1 MPQTNSTVEER
12 IVEMRFDNKQ
22 FESGVKQTMS
32 TLDKLKEKLVFK
44 NDVKGLDN
52 IQNSINRID
61 LSVAMRGIDA
71 FQQKLSALQIFGK
84 RIVEN
89 LADDFYG
96 AIKKVENGIRGVFQ
110 QISTGGANRALNIEQ
125 AKFQLE
131 GLHIAWED
139 IKGDIDY
146 AVSGTAYGLDAAAKV
161 AAQLSASQI
170 QVGDEM
176 KNALRGISGVAAMT
190 NSTYEDIGR
199 VFTQVA
205 GAGRLYTQDMLQLSS
220 RGLNVAA
227 ALATQLGKTEG
238 EIREMVTKGEID
250 FKTFSTAMNEAFGE
264 QATKANDTYTGSLSN
279 VKAALSRIG
288 ADIKAGHF
296 ETFRQVFVDLIPKLN
311 EFKKA
316 FKPVENVI
324 IEVEAAIGKLL
335 QKIISMVDVT
345 KLVSRIAKPVEKIG
359 KKILNVVDTVTAA
372 LEQVDA
378 PLKAMK
384 EFAYVSREAAMQMS
398 GFGNAVKSTA
408 KEEKEALNLTED
420 MQKAYQAAQDIW
432 NSGKYGNGQ
441 SRVDALRAA
450 GIDPDKTQQI
460 IEEFIKNGGNWEEA
474 IKKVSETTSEAVD
487 ENSEKAEKLTKKVQT
502 LATIFRNIKR
512 TFRAVAK
519 SIGNIVSAL
528 FKSVTGS
535 MKRFNVGDILI
546 SITGKIADLAE
557 KFVITE
563 EKAKKLTKPINVLL
577 SVLKGIIYAGVSIA
591 KFIGNIIINIGKL
604 TYAIG
609 KTVYES
615 EKLQEFI
622 ASIKLGLSRMVTNIK
637 KFIKTVKESE
647 GIQKFINVLKTIGS
661 TLLGFAGTAIVK
673 IIDAISWAVP
683 KIGDF
688 LSKVGDFFAE
698 LFTGEAFANS
708 KIGDFLKSIIDSI
721 KTGNFIE
728 ELKAKFDFLGESNA
742 QQETGTSIFTK
753 IFGFIKGVFDWVVK
767 MFDKHTLDEYLVVI
781 KELISITTLLA
792 TMSLIKSIQKV
803 AKNGV
808 ELLDSIEKVLK
819 STAKVNKSIANLN
832 NAKAF
837 AQIAKVILA
846 FAASVTLIMFT
857 VMKTADYIS
866 SSEAAAQA
874 FEKAMNAVKEMMGKV
889 FLSILGIIVALK
901 SIDLAI
907 SMFTSKTKLHV
918 PILLQFGVFMFSVG
932 YAIKQIVK
940 AMTDLYDMKD
950 EVFQKGGKRL
960 IIIAGGIGA
969 FFAGLTLIVSVINK
983 FLGGGGSSEATKGL
997 YAMSLVL
1004 ISMALSVDVL
1014 MAAVSW
1020 MSMMILGYGEDV
1032 VDKAVKKIDKIIW
1045 TIMGTLSLLIAAAGF
1060 FGSHTTDQDLPKMFA
1075 SLAILFA
1082 TIAVSMIAIMISV
1095 NDLTLSMK
1103 LFPTE
1108 TVASFF
1114 MVWFFLESVLLT
1126 MAYLSQAASKVEM
1139 TKRGK
1144 NVIKSLSGLM
1154 LVLGAM
1160 VTVVGYFATNIKND
1174 RQLYALVGTLS
1185 AITLIVA
1192 AMGYLVR
1199 NMGSN
1204 KLKARNI
1211 IALAGVF
1218 ASLGVVIAS
1227 LYLLSN
1233 QPVENI
1239 GAALLGLT
1247 AIVYVMSE
1255 LMRALSNN
1263 NLKARNVVSM
1273 GVIFAS
1279 LGAMIVSMVF
1289 LTKQPWENI
1298 FVAMTGLSLVVYT
1311 MSKLIA
1317 VLSDKDLKFS
1327 NILSLGVAFAGLAT
1341 ILLPLAL
1348 LKGEDW
1354 PAYAAALGGLAA
1366 VVIMFGLAMK
1376 AMSASMPSTDILM
1389 TGVAFG
1395 IMAVGLAALA
1405 TSLGLVSS
1413 YVDVDGLVAVTVAV
1427 GALATVLSLLGIAI
1441 GKIPQAQ
1448 LGIGILTGA
1457 VVGITAAIIALGW
1470 WVSHLMERFPEFNE
1484 NIKEFAYTL
1493 GQLPRIIVG
1502 SLLGKTKE
1510 ELGINSPSTEFI
1522 KIGQYCMEGLFIGIR
1537 DALVGGIRKLAQFL
1551 KDYIITPVCEF
1562 FDINSP
1568 SVVFMKIGDFL
1579 GQGLINGFGDTIKN
1593 KFSAS
1598 PVLSLIK
1605 DKVIGELPDFTNLG
1619 EGLGD
1624 NFLGGLTSK
1633 LENFNMGDLSSD
1645 MDFSQFST
1653 NMGEAINETAVEGIQ
1668 SIDPTTLHYAIEDLV
1683 NNTDLY
1689 NTLKAAFGDTGVV
1702 AAYDAM
1708 KEHEDFLAKVPT
1720 FETFKQN
1727 LKDYFEEDMANAFTE
1742 ILNSGSAEDK
1752 EGVEAY
1758 LAKQY
1763 MDRAKLDNEVLQ
1775 YSRAYK
1781 ESIDKYLND
1790 KHLYEITHGNWT
1802 SAPKDIA
1809 DVVRNI
1815 KTTDVPVIVKVKA
1828 EDDEGNDLAF
1838 LNNSNSTVKLDY
1850 DNSSVKTNMDAV
1862 SGDISNAINAQ
1873 TTKLENRLTAIEN
1886 KVGTFDTNQL
1896 NRTNNL
1902 INRVGLLESAIRS
1915 MQLRLD
1921 TGALVGQL
1929 VGPMDDALGQR
1940 SVRKSRG

>member
-1 MPQTNSTVEER
+1 
-12 IVEMRFDNKQ
+12 
-22 FESGVKQTMS
+22 
-32 TLDKLKEKLVFK
+32 
-44 NDVKGLDN
+44 
-52 IQNSINRID
+52 
-61 LSVAMRGIDA
+61 
-71 FQQKLSALQIFGK
+71 
-84 RIVEN
+84 
-89 LADDFYG
+89 
-96 AIKKVENGIRGVFQ
+96 
-110 QISTGGANRALNIEQ
+110 
-125 AKFQLE
+125 
-131 GLHIAWED
+131 
-139 IKGDIDY
+139 
-146 AVSGTAYGLDAAAKV
+146 
-161 AAQLSASQI
+161 
-170 QVGDEM
+170 
-176 KNALRGISGVAAMT
+176 
-190 NSTYEDIGR
+190 
-199 VFTQVA
+199 
-205 GAGRLYTQDMLQLSS
+205 
-220 RGLNVAA
+220 
-227 ALATQLGKTEG
+227 
-238 EIREMVTKGEID
+238 
-250 FKTFSTAMNEAFGE
+250 
-264 QATKANDTYTGSLSN
+264 
-279 VKAALSRIG
+279 
-288 ADIKAGHF
+288 
-296 ETFRQVFVDLIPKLN
+296 
-311 EFKKA
+311 
-316 FKPVENVI
+316 
-324 IEVEAAIGKLL
+324 
-335 QKIISMVDVT
+335 
-345 KLVSRIAKPVEKIG
+345 
-359 KKILNVVDTVTAA
+359 VTAA

-398 GFGNAVKSTA
+398 GFGDAVKSTA

-441 SRVDALRAA
+441 ARIDALRAA

-474 IKKVSETTSEAVD
+474 IKKVSEATSEAVD
-487 ENSEKAEKLTKKVQT
+487 ENSEKAERLKDKIQT

-512 TFRAVAK
+512 TFKAVVT

-535 MKRFNVGDILI
+535 MEKFGLGDILI
-546 SITGKIADLAE
+546 KITGKIADLAE
-557 KFVITE
+557 KFVITK
-563 EKAKKLTKPINVLL
+563 EKAEKLTKPVNVLL
-577 SVLKGIIYAGVSIA
+577 SVLKGIIKVGAGVV
-591 KFIGNIIINIGKL
+591 KFIANVIINLGKLIYNIGK
-604 TYAIG
+604 TI
-609 KTVYES
+609 YES
-615 EKLQEFI
+615 ERFQKFI
-622 ASIKLGLSRMVTNIK
+622 STAKSGLARISINIK
-637 KFIKTVKESE
+637 KFIKTIKESE
-647 GIQKFINVLKTIGS
+647 GIQKFVNVLESVGS
-661 TLLGFAGTAIVK
+661 TLLGLAGTAIVK
-673 IIDAISWAVP
+673 IIDAIGWAIP
-683 KIGDF
+683 KIGEF
-688 LSKVGDFFAE
+688 LSKIGNFFAT
-698 LFTGEAFANS
+698 LFGGVIFVGS
-708 KIGDFLKSIIDSI
+708 KIGDFFKSIIDSI
-721 KTGNFIE
+721 KTGNFIK
-728 ELKAKFDFLGESNA
+728 ELKAKFDFLGEPNG
-742 QQETGTSIFTK
+742 QQEVGASIFTK

-767 MFDKHTLDEYLVVI
+767 MFDQHTLDEYLVVI

-803 AKNGV
+803 AKNGIS
-808 ELLDSIEKVLK
+808 LLSSIDKVLK

-1114 MVWFFLESVLLT
+1114 MVWFFLESILLT
-1126 MAYLSQAASKVEM
+1126 MAYLSQAASKVKM
-1139 TKRGK
+1139 TDKGK
-1144 NVIKSLSGLM
+1144 NIIRSLSGLM

-1233 QPVENI
+1233 QPVQNI

-1247 AIVYVMSE
+1247 AIVYTMSE

-1298 FVAMTGLSLVVYT
+1298 FVAMAGLSLVVYT
-1311 MSKLIA
+1311 MSKLIEA
-1317 VLSDKDLKFS
+1317 LSNKDLKFS
-1327 NILSLGVAFAGLAT
+1327 NILSLGVAFAGLAA

-1348 LKGEDW
+1348 LKGENW
-1354 PAYAAALGGLAA
+1354 QAYAATLGGLS
-1366 VVIMFGLAMK
+1366 VFI
-1376 AMSASMPSTDILM
+1376 
-1389 TGVAFG
+1389 VAFG
-1395 IMAVGLAALA
+1395 AMMKLLNTALTPAQILTTGGAVFAIAAGMSLLTWVMCEMSTKVDVNNLTKIAITIGILAAVFTA
-1405 TSLGLVSS
+1405 LGIAMSKFPVAIGAVIAVAGAILLIGGAV
-1413 YVDVDGLVAVTVAV
+1413 VAVTWAIS
-1427 GALATVLSLLGIAI
+1427 VLLEMF
-1441 GKIPQAQ
+1441 PD
-1448 LGIGILTGA
+1448 
-1457 VVGITAAIIALGW
+1457 
-1470 WVSHLMERFPEFNE
+1470 LMKNLQ
-1484 NIKEFAYTL
+1484 EFAYTL
-1493 GQLPRIIVG
+1493 GTLPGFIVKG
-1502 SLLGKTKE
+1502 FVDGLIEAFPKLGPLIRKLIGENVVTPAE
-1510 ELGINSPSTEFI
+1510 DELQINSPSKVF
-1522 KIGQYCMEGLFIGIR
+1522 KAIGNFVGQGFE
-1537 DALVGGIRKLAQFL
+1537 GGIKESFTNMDLSAV
-1551 KDYIITPVCEF
+1551 TG
-1562 FDINSP
+1562 
-1568 SVVFMKIGDFL
+1568 IGDKIKGAL
-1579 GQGLINGFGDTIKN
+1579 PDLSGIGDIAGGNLLEGITDK
-1593 KFSAS
+1593 
-1598 PVLSLIK
+1598 LSLDGFNTENFKMPGLGEAIK
-1605 DKVIGELPDFTNLG
+1605 TSVEEEIRGVDFTNLYSLDDLIADPSKYDLLKGAG
-1619 EGLGD
+1619 ETK
-1624 NFLGGLTSK
+1624 LTAAY
-1633 LENFNMGDLSSD
+1633 
-1645 MDFSQFST
+1645 
-1653 NMGEAINETAVEGIQ
+1653 EA
-1668 SIDPTTLHYAIEDLV
+1668 
-1683 NNTDLY
+1683 
-1689 NTLKAAFGDTGVV
+1689 LKAHD
-1702 AAYDAM
+1702 
-1708 KEHEDFLAKVPT
+1708 EFLAKYPT
-1720 FETFKQN
+1720 FDSWFADKSN
-1727 LKDYFEEDMANAFTE
+1727 FSEEWLQVYYDADEEHRKIMEDSVRKNYTDLSKLSDEVYRYTDSWKEYQDRVLNPVQPENVAQMVQEMQKAKSAALQDKTREDVNTALVKVKTVDEDGSVLPF
-1742 ILNSGSAEDK
+1742 LNSGD
-1752 EGVEAY
+1752 
-1758 LAKQY
+1758 
-1763 MDRAKLDNEVLQ
+1763 AKLN
-1775 YSRAYK
+1775 
-1781 ESIDKYLND
+1781 
-1790 KHLYEITHGNWT
+1790 
-1802 SAPKDIA
+1802 
-1809 DVVRNI
+1809 
-1815 KTTDVPVIVKVKA
+1815 
-1828 EDDEGNDLAF
+1828 
-1838 LNNSNSTVKLDY
+1838 LDFS
-1850 DNSSVKTNMDAV
+1850 NSSVKTNMDAV

-1873 TTKLENRLTAIEN
+1873 TTKLENRLTAIET

>member
-1 MPQTNSTVEER
+1 MPQTDSTVEER

-170 QVGDEM
+170 QVGDDM

-238 EIREMVTKGEID
+238 EIREMVTKGQID

-264 QATKANDTYTGSLSN
+264 QATKANDTYRGSLSN

-345 KLVSRIAKPVEKIG
+345 KLVSRIAKPIEKVG
-359 KKILNVVDTVTAA
+359 KRILDVVDVVTAA

-384 EFAYVSREAAMQMS
+384 EFTYVSREAAMQMS
-398 GFGNAVKSTA
+398 GFGDAVKSTA

-441 SRVDALRAA
+441 ARIDALRAA

-487 ENSEKAEKLTKKVQT
+487 ENSEKAERLKDKIQT

-512 TFRAVAK
+512 TFKAVAT

-535 MKRFNVGDILI
+535 MEKFGVGDILI
-546 SITGKIADLAE
+546 KITGKIADLAE
-557 KFVITE
+557 KFVITK
-563 EKAKKLTKPINVLL
+563 EKAEKLTKPVNVLL
-577 SVLKGIIYAGVSIA
+577 SVLKTIVKVGAGVI
-591 KFIGNIIINIGKL
+591 KFIANVIINLGKL
-604 TYAIG
+604 IYSLG
-609 KTVYES
+609 KTIYES
-615 EKLQEFI
+615 ETFQKLITNLRNGFAKI
-622 ASIKLGLSRMVTNIK
+622 GKSISDFV
-637 KFIKTVKESE
+637 KTARESE
-647 GIQKFINVLKTIGS
+647 GLKKFASIMKTIGG
-661 TLLGFAGTAIVK
+661 TILNAVLFAITKIV
-673 IIDAISWAVP
+673 DAIGWAIP
-683 KIGDF
+683 KIGEF
-688 LSKVGDFFAE
+688 LSKIGNFFAT
-698 LFTGEAFANS
+698 LFSGVIFVGS
-708 KIGDFLKSIIDSI
+708 KIGDFFKSIIDSI
-721 KTGNFIE
+721 KTGNFIKD
-728 ELKAKFDFLGESNA
+728 LKAKFDFLGEPNA
-742 QQETGTSIFTK
+742 QQEVGTSIFTK

-767 MFDKHTLDEYLVVI
+767 MFDQHTLDEYLVVI

-792 TMSLIKSIQKV
+792 TMSLIKNIQKL
-803 AKNGV
+803 AKNGIS
-808 ELLDSIEKVLK
+808 LLGSIDKVLK

-846 FAASVTLIMFT
+846 FAASVSLIMFT

-874 FEKAMNAVKEMMGKV
+874 FEKAMTAVKDMMGKV

-960 IIIAGGIGA
+960 MIIAGGIAA
-969 FFAGLTLIVSVINK
+969 FFAGLTLIISVINK

-1020 MSMMILGYGEDV
+1020 MSMMILGYGTET
-1032 VDKAVKKIDKIIW
+1032 VDKAVGYVKSIIR
-1045 TIMGTLSLLIAAAGF
+1045 TIMIMLSILVGSMAFLEHFGSQQDLAKTFGLLSLLFLSIG
-1060 FGSHTTDQDLPKMFA
+1060 A
-1075 SLAILFA
+1075 SLIG
-1082 TIAVSMIAIMISV
+1082 IMIV
-1095 NDLTLSMK
+1095 INDLTLSLK
-1103 LFPTE
+1103 LFPSE
-1108 TVASFF
+1108 TQFAIISVIIAIAAILGEMIALVSTAAKINDKGVSALKSLIGIVLALDALMIIIGVVAHLTDNDTKLAAIGAMLIGLIGLVAS
-1114 MVWFFLESVLLT
+1114 
-1126 MAYLSQAASKVEM
+1126 MAL
-1139 TKRGK
+1139 
-1144 NVIKSLSGLM
+1144 
-1154 LVLGAM
+1154 
-1160 VTVVGYFATNIKND
+1160 
-1174 RQLYALVGTLS
+1174 
-1185 AITLIVA
+1185 
-1192 AMGYLVR
+1192 LVR

-1204 KLKARNI
+1204 KLKAKNI
-1211 IALAGVF
+1211 LSVAVVF
-1218 ASLGVVIAS
+1218 ASLGVVLGSLLAITKIPADRIGMALTTLSFVVFMMQYVIRAATKLDKESFKNVLSLGAVFAS
-1227 LYLLSN
+1227 LSVVIFALKVLTE

-1239 GAALLGLT
+1239 ATAMGGL
-1247 AIVYVMSE
+1247 A
-1255 LMRALSNN
+1255 
-1263 NLKARNVVSM
+1263 
-1273 GVIFAS
+1273 
-1279 LGAMIVSMVF
+1279 
-1289 LTKQPWENI
+1289 
-1298 FVAMTGLSLVVYT
+1298 LVVYA
-1311 MSKLIA
+1311 MSKVIEAASGLKNKAYKNIA
-1317 VLSDKDLKFS
+1317 ALFLAFV
-1327 NILSLGVAFAGLAT
+1327 GVGAMLV
-1341 ILLPLAL
+1341 PLAL

-1354 PAYAAALGGLAA
+1354 PGYLAAMGGLAG
-1366 VVIMFGLAMK
+1366 VVL
-1376 AMSASMPSTDILM
+1376 
-1389 TGVAFG
+1389 AFG
-1395 IMAVGLAALA
+1395 AVMKLMNASLSAGQIVATGGSIAIMAVAMALLAAVMGQLS
-1405 TSLGLVSS
+1405 TI
-1413 YVDVDGLVAVTVAV
+1413 VDTDKLIKIAIVV
-1427 GALATVLSLLGIAI
+1427 GALAAVFAALGLALSKAPMAI
-1441 GKIPQAQ
+1441 GAILAVA
-1448 LGIGILTGA
+1448 GAIGIVA
-1457 VVGITAAIIALGW
+1457 VAIGVLTAAIAY
-1470 WVSHLMERFPEFNE
+1470 LMDRFPELMKNLQ
-1484 NIKEFAYTL
+1484 EFAYTL
-1493 GQLPRIIVG
+1493 GTLPGFIVKG
-1502 SLLGKTKE
+1502 FIDGLVEAFPRVGK
-1510 ELGINSPSTEFI
+1510 
-1522 KIGQYCMEGLFIGIR
+1522 
-1537 DALVGGIRKLAQFL
+1537 VIRKLIGEDVIDPSEDEL
-1551 KDYIITPVCEF
+1551 
-1562 FDINSP
+1562 DINSP
-1568 SVVFMKIGDFL
+1568 SKVFKEIGNFV
-1579 GQGLINGFGDTIKN
+1579 GQGFESGIKES
-1593 KFSAS
+1593 FSNMD
-1598 PVLSLIK
+1598 LSAITDVK
-1605 DKVIGELPDFTNLG
+1605 DKIAGALPEGFDLG
-1619 EGLGD
+1619 EGLGGNIID
-1624 NFLGGLTSK
+1624 GLQDKLNFGDVDFDM
-1633 LENFNMGDLSSD
+1633 ENFK
-1645 MDFSQFST
+1645 MDGL
-1653 NMGEAINETAVEGIQ
+1653 GEAVKENAIESIQ
-1668 SIDPTTLHYAIEDLV
+1668 AIDPSTLHYYIEDLI
-1683 NNTDLY
+1683 DKPELY
-1689 NTLKAAFGDTGVV
+1689 DTLKEAFGDIPVI

-1708 KEHEDFLAKVPT
+1708 KEHEDFLAKYPT
-1720 FETFKQN
+1720 FDSFAQN
-1727 LKDYFEEDMANAFTE
+1727 LKDFFDESTANAYDE
-1742 ILNSGSAEDK
+1742 ILRSGSSEDK
-1752 EGVEAY
+1752 EGLEQY
-1758 LAKQY
+1758 LRKVY
-1763 MDRAKLDNEVLQ
+1763 MDKSKLDAVVSE
-1775 YSRAYK
+1775 YSREFQESMQRFKLNTDIK
-1781 ESIDKYLND
+1781 EALKFSGDGDDGL
-1790 KHLYEITHGNWT
+1790 
-1802 SAPKDIA
+1802 AA
-1809 DVVRNI
+1809 VVRG
-1815 KTTDVPVIVKVKA
+1815 KSHLAGKDFVGPQMIVKVKA
-1828 EDDEGNDLAF
+1828 EDDDGSILPFVNNGDAK
-1838 LNNSNSTVKLDY
+1838 LNLDFS
-1850 DNSSVKTNMDAV
+1850 NSSVKTNMDAV

-1873 TTKLENRLTAIEN
+1873 TTKLETKLTAIET
-1886 KVGTFDTNQL
+1886 KVGTFDTNQM
-1896 NRTNNL
+1896 NRTNN
-1902 INRVGLLESAIRS
+1902 IVSRVSQLESAIRS

-1929 VGPMDDALGQR
+1929 VGPMDEALGRQA
-1940 SVRKSRG
+1940 VRKSRG